1 MAGVIIVGGGLAG
14 ARTAETLRES
24 GYSGDITILAGES
37 HLPYDRPPLSKGYLK
52 GEAAL
57 DEVELHDQAWYD
69 EHKIAVKQG
78 TSVTEILPAEH
89 QISIDSG
96 ERLDYEQLVLATGSS
111 PRQLD
116 LPGANLKGVMYL
128 RTIEDSDALKSALSD
143 AGSRQLVVIGGGWIG
158 LEVASAFADAGAKV
172 TVLESGEQPLQNALG
187 SDMGAFFAKL
197 HRSHGVDLRTEV
209 AVESIESDDDGAAV
223 GSVKLTDGTKIA
235 ANLVLVGIGAAPNV
249 EFARAAGLTV
259 DNGVVVDKHGR
270 TSEPDIFATGDIA
283 NYPDRVLGRLRV
295 EHQTTAITHPLAVAQ
310 AITGESD
317 GYDERPFFYSDQY
330 DLGLEYTGRG
340 APDDQLVIRGDQDKA
355 EFIAF
360 WVRDN
365 KLTAG
370 MNVNV
375 WDVSEQI
382 AELISNEMTVD
393 PAKLA
398 DPEVP
403 LDQVAADK

>member
-1 MAGVIIVGGGLAG
+1 MAGVIIAGGGLAG

-24 GYSGDITILAGES
+24 GFSGDITILAGES

-52 GEAAL
+52 GEAEL

-69 EHKIAVKQG
+69 EHKITVKSG
-78 TSVTEILPAEH
+78 TLVTEIVPAEH
-89 QISIDSG
+89 QIVTDG
-96 ERLDYEQLVLATGSS
+96 GDRVDYDQLVLATGSS
-111 PRQLD
+111 ARQLD
-116 LPGANLKGVMYL
+116 LPGANLKGVLYL
-128 RTIEDSDALKSALSD
+128 RTLEDSNVLKSALSD
-143 AGSRQLVVIGGGWIG
+143 AGSLRLAVIGGGWIG
-158 LEVASAFADAGAKV
+158 LEVTSAFADAGAKV
-172 TVLESGEQPLQNALG
+172 TVLETQEQPLQNALG
-187 SDMGAFFAKL
+187 TEMGAFFAKL

-209 AVESIESDDDGAAV
+209 AVESIQPNADGAAV
-223 GSVKLTDGTKIA
+223 GSVKLTDGTEIPA
-235 ANLVLVGIGAAPNV
+235 DLVLIGIGATPNV

-270 TSEPDIFATGDIA
+270 TSEADIFATGDIA

-295 EHQTTAITHPLAVAQ
+295 EHQTTAITHPLAVAT
-310 AITGESD
+310 AITGGSD

-330 DLGLEYTGRG
+330 DLGLEYAGRG
-340 APDDQLVIRGDQDKA
+340 APGDQLVIRGDQEKA

-360 WVRDN
+360 WLRDN

-382 AELISNEMTVD
+382 AELISNETIVD
-393 PAKLA
+393 PVKLA